1 MFSMNGKLYIF
12 GIGGTG
18 SRVIKSLV
26 MLAASGVKIDA
37 SAIVPIIVDPDFA
50 NAQMLQ
56 EQLSK
61 SRHM

>member
-1 MFSMNGKLYIF
+1 MNGKLYIF

-37 SAIVPIIVDPDFA
+37 SAIVPIIETQILQM
-50 NAQMLQ
+50 QMLQ